1 MAREIDWEI
10 RERAEELYV
19 VDGLTFEQTA
29 KETGVSVTQ
38 LKNWSGAEGWRDK
51 REEYRVNKQSIRSTV
66 TKLRKQLA
74 IDALSTSDPQKVFA
88 FIRLEALAGRQ
99 EKRMEE
105 APKIDRP
112 ALFLED
118 LEFIAGILKDRDPE
132 GLKTLAKSFDCLIEQ
147 FKAKNALA
155 SGT

>member
-1 MAREIDWEI
+1 MGKEIDWDV

-19 VDGLTFEQTA
+19 VDGLTFDQVA
-29 KETGVSVTQ
+29 RETGVSVTQ
-38 LKNWSGAEGWRDK
+38 LKNWSGAEGWREK

-66 TKLRKQLA
+66 AKLRKQLA

-99 EKRMEE
+99 ERKVDE

-118 LEFIAGILKDRDPE
+118 LEFIASVLMGRDPE
-132 GLKTLAKSFDCLIEQ
+132 GLKILANNFDVLIEQ
-147 FKAKNALA
+147 FKAKYAA
-155 SGT
+155 SGA

>member
-19 VDGLTFEQTA
+19 VDGLTFDQVA

-74 IDALSTSDPQKVFA
+74 LDALSTSDPQKVFA

-99 EKRMEE
+99 EKKTED

-132 GLKTLAKSFDCLIEQ
+132 GLKILANNFDVMIEQ
-147 FKAKNALA
+147 IKAKYA
-155 SGT
+155 SET

>member
-74 IDALSTSDPQKVFA
+74 TDALATSDPQKVFA

-99 EKRMEE
+99 ERKSED

-118 LEFIAGILKDRDPE
+118 LEFIAGILKDQDPE
-132 GLKTLAKSFDCLIEQ
+132 GLKTLAKSFDVLIEQ
-147 FKAKNALA
+147 FKAKNAQA
-155 SGT
+155 T

>member
-19 VDGLTFEQTA
+19 VDGLTFDQVA

-66 TKLRKQLA
+66 TKLRKKLA
-74 IDALSTSDPQKVFA
+74 LDALSHSDPQKVFA

-99 EKRMEE
+99 EKKAVD

-118 LEFIAGILKDRDPE
+118 MEFIASVLKESDPE
-132 GLKTLAKSFDCLIEQ
+132 GLKILAKSFDVLIEQ
-147 FKAKNALA
+147 IKAKYA
-155 SGT
+155 SET

>member
-19 VDGLTFEQTA
+19 VDGLTFDQVA

-74 IDALSTSDPQKVFA
+74 LDALSTSDPQKVFA

-99 EKRMEE
+99 EKRTEE

-118 LEFIAGILKDRDPE
+118 LEFIASVLMGRDPE
-132 GLKTLAKSFDCLIEQ
+132 GLKILANNFDVLIDQ
-147 FKAKNALA
+147 FKAKNAA
-155 SGT
+155 AT

>member
-1 MAREIDWEI
+1 MGKEIDWEV

-19 VDGLTFEQTA
+19 VDGLTFDQVA

-38 LKNWSGAEGWRDK
+38 LKNWSGAEGWREK
-51 REEYRVNKQSIRSTV
+51 REEYRVNKQSVRSTV
-66 TKLRKQLA
+66 AKLRKQLA
-74 IDALSTSDPQKVFA
+74 QDALSTSDPQKVFA

-99 EKRMEE
+99 ERKIDE

-118 LEFIAGILKDRDPE
+118 LEFIASLLKDRDPE
-132 GLKTLAKSFDCLIEQ
+132 GLKVLAKNFDVLIEQ
-147 FKAKNALA
+147 FKAKHAEA
-155 SGT
+155 T

>member
-19 VDGLTFEQTA
+19 VDGLTFDQVA

-38 LKNWSGAEGWRDK
+38 LKNWSGAEGWREK

-74 IDALSTSDPQKVFA
+74 QDALSTSDPQKVFA

-99 EKRMEE
+99 ERKSED

-118 LEFIAGILKDRDPE
+118 LEFIAGILRDRDPE
-132 GLKTLAKSFDCLIEQ
+132 GLKILANNFDVLLGE
-147 FKAKNALA
+147 FKAKNAA
-155 SGT
+155 AAT

>member
-1 MAREIDWEI
+1 MGKEIDWEI

-19 VDGLTFEQTA
+19 VDGLTFDQVA

-38 LKNWSGAEGWRDK
+38 LKNWSGAEGWREK

-99 EKRMEE
+99 EKKAVD

-112 ALFLED
+112 AIFMED
-118 LEFIAGILKDRDPE
+118 LEFIASVLKDRDPE
-132 GLKTLAKSFDCLIEQ
+132 GLKILANNFDVMIEQ
-147 FKAKNALA
+147 IKAKYA
-155 SGT
+155 SET

>member
-19 VDGLTFEQTA
+19 VDGLTFDQVA

-38 LKNWSGAEGWRDK
+38 LKNWSGAEGWREK

-74 IDALSTSDPQKVFA
+74 QDALNTSDPQKVFA

-99 EKRMEE
+99 ERKVEE

-118 LEFIAGILKDRDPE
+118 LEFIASVLMSRDPE
-132 GLKTLAKSFDCLIEQ
+132 GLKILANNFDVLIEQ
-147 FKAKNALA
+147 FKAKYAQA
-155 SGT
+155 T

>member
-19 VDGLTFEQTA
+19 VDGLTFDQVA
-29 KETGVSVTQ
+29 KETGISISQ
-38 LKNWSGAEGWRDK
+38 LKSWSGAEGWREK

-74 IDALSTSDPQKVFA
+74 IDALATSDPNKVFA

-99 EKRMEE
+99 ERKSEE

-112 ALFLED
+112 AIFLED
-118 LEFIAGILKDRDPE
+118 LEFIASVLMSRDPE
-132 GLKTLAKSFDCLIEQ
+132 GLKILANNFDVLIEQ
-147 FKAKNALA
+147 FKAKYAHA
-155 SGT
+155 T

>member
-74 IDALSTSDPQKVFA
+74 QDALSTSDPQKVFA

-99 EKRMEE
+99 ERKAVD

-118 LEFIAGILKDRDPE
+118 MEFIASVLKERDPE
-132 GLKTLAKSFDCLIEQ
+132 GLKILAKSFDVLIEQ
-147 FKAKNALA
+147 IKAKYA
-155 SGT
+155 SET